1 MQINSVAFS
10 PNGSQIVSACG
21 DYRPGTI
28 KVWDAANPRPYL
40 ESEWEEVEGDG
51 EEDYD
56 EELDMEFPY
65 WKNSIT
71 GDVQQDKPSGAG
83 EGMMNRDQKH
93 GTINA
98 WEWEAGSRPNS
109 NAAFSAMIPDA
120 HPLRLHT
127 QAHWS

>member
-1 MQINSVAFS
+1 MILSVAYS
-10 PNGSQIVSACG
+10 PNGSQILSGGSDA
-21 DYRPGTI
+21 TL

-40 ESEWEEVEGDG
+40 ESEWEEVKGDG
-51 EEDYD
+51 EELLPIYMD
-56 EELDMEFPY
+56 FPY

-98 WEWEAGSRPNS
+98 WDSGGHRESDDEIFIRL
-109 NAAFSAMIPDA
+109 PD
-120 HPLRLHT
+120 
-127 QAHWS
+127 